1 MRSQLTRSV
10 FRGLLSTEGL
20 VLRCHASIPTRRASR
35 WRRGSYAGG
44 GMRVAGGIQQRSLF
58 GFSRKEER
66 KPKDPE
72 LVPGLETFIEFSNMQ
87 RIGARLPLV
96 PDLVRAWQQFFDYKN
111 QKKEPLNKLQAVQ
124 VSRTFNYLKEV
135 QTKEGVY
142 DLSIVALKNA
152 RRALLLMPK
161 DNEVDL
167 HSELARGIYDELV
180 RRGRWQLADVGYL
193 VGVLTRTGDTTAAL
207 KLVQEHYAELTA
219 VETDV
224 PTSSSK
230 AKFIWKL
237 ILAGF
242 AKENNET
249 ELLKTLEIMGD
260 GFPHNLDTQKIM
272 TCFYAERD
280 NVEATKMWFDK
291 PGADGTPLRRIS
303 PRTLTAIMKF
313 SIRNNEL
320 DWCKQCFRDVVERD
334 PTKDQWDIV
343 LQWAA
348 GAVGKGVEDVEQ
360 MMEVMSKRNPDL
372 QPDITTINGL
382 VSLAMSQKD
391 PYLAERYIALGL
403 KSNILPNARTF
414 ILQMNYRV
422 DAGDLRGAQSAY
434 ESLQGEEILD
444 DEDLP
449 AINHYIRA
457 LCASKTNYYDSI
469 TSILQDLEARKARLE
484 ADTVSAVAML
494 YMSHSQIDDIYDLLQ
509 TNSYHYTLPERA
521 SIRDTF
527 YAYVFDRTV
536 PTPKAWEA
544 YQILRTLFDETDVAM
559 RTKLMEEFF
568 ARGRSDMGTYVFG
581 HMRSHTLPSHRPTL
595 TTYVSVF
602 LNIARL
608 SDLDS
613 LEMVHNMLKLD
624 PNIEP
629 NTLLYNALMLAY
641 ASTGD
646 GDHALEFWDDITN
659 SEEGPS
665 YRSLEIVM
673 RACEMTPFGDLRAR
687 EIWDRMRRM
696 EIEITQ
702 GVWGAYVGAL
712 AGRGKLEDAKAVV
725 EGGEV
730 DFGLKPDALTLG
742 IFYNAIPG
750 RDRKEAVA
758 EWAKAMY
765 PEPWAE
771 LEKVGQREHVE
782 GWSLFNIEREWKA

>member
-20 VLRCHASIPTRRASR
+20 VFRCHASISTRRASR
-35 WRRGSYAGG
+35 WRRGGYAGG

-72 LVPGLETFIEFSNMQ
+72 LLPGLETFIEFSNMQ
-87 RIGARLPLV
+87 SLGARPPPVPHLV
-96 PDLVRAWQQFFDYKN
+96 QAWKRFFEYKN
-111 QKKEPLNKLQAVQ
+111 KNNEPLNRIQATQ
-124 VSRTFNYLKEV
+124 VLRTFNYVKEF
-135 QTKEGVY
+135 QIEEGVY

-161 DNEVDL
+161 DNAVDV

-180 RRGRWQLADVGYL
+180 RRGRWQLSDVGYL
-193 VGVLTRTGDTTAAL
+193 ITVLTQTGNTTDAM
-207 KLVQEHYAELTA
+207 KLVQEHYTESTTGK
-219 VETDV
+219 TDA
-224 PTSSSK
+224 PK
-230 AKFIWKL
+230 KMKFFWKL

-242 AKENNET
+242 AKEDNEV
-249 ELLKTLEIMGD
+249 ELLKTLEIKAIT
-260 GFPHNLDTQKIM
+260 HNPETQKII

-280 NVEATKMWFDK
+280 NVEATKMWFEK
-291 PGADGTPLRRIS
+291 PGADGNPLNKIR
-303 PRTLTAIMKF
+303 PETLTAILNF

-320 DWCKQCFRDVVERD
+320 EWCKQCFRDVVERD
-334 PTKDQWDIV
+334 PTKEQWDVV

-382 VSLAMSQKD
+382 ISLAMTQKD

-403 KSNILPNARTF
+403 KNNIQPNARTF

-422 DAGDLRGAQSAY
+422 DADDLRGAQSAY
-434 ESLQGEEILD
+434 ESLQAEEILAG
-444 DEDLP
+444 EDLP

-457 LCASKTNYYDSI
+457 LCASKTNHYGRI
-469 TSILQDLEARKARLE
+469 MSILQDLEARHARLE
-484 ADTVSAVAML
+484 AGTVSAVAML
-494 YMSHSQIDDIYDLLQ
+494 YMAHSQIDDIYDLLQ

-527 YAYVFDRTV
+527 YAYVFDRNV
-536 PTPKAWEA
+536 PTMKAWEA
-544 YQILRTLFDETDVAM
+544 YQILRQIFDETDVAM

-581 HMRSHTLPSHRPTL
+581 HMRSHDLPTHRPTL
-595 TTYVSVF
+595 ETYVSVF

-613 LEMVHNMLKLD
+613 LEIVHNMLKLD

-629 NTLLYNALMLAY
+629 NTRLYNALMLAY
-641 ASTGD
+641 SSTGD
-646 GDHALEFWDDITN
+646 GDRALDFWDDITN
-659 SEEGPS
+659 SDEGPS

-712 AGRGKLEDAKAVV
+712 AGRGKLEDAMAVV
-725 EGGEV
+725 ESGEV

-750 RDRKEAVA
+750 RNRKETVA

-765 PEPWAE
+765 PDAWTE
-771 LEKVGQREHVE
+771 LEKVGQREHIE
-782 GWSLFNIEREWKA
+782 GWKLFNIEREWKA